1 MKREALSYCRVL
13 GWLLLP
19 FAAALVAAKVF
30 NEAPESAWHLLLLT
44 FSFLIGVE
52 VSEAKQ
58 ELKELREQNA
68 KEAIACPHGHG
79 LCHPFPLGRKPCE
92 CGACQ
97 IEQPKNDPARS
108 RADG

>member
-1 MKREALSYCRVL
+1 MKREALIYCRVL

-79 LCHPFPLGRKPCE
+79 LCRS
-92 CGACQ
+92 
-97 IEQPKNDPARS
+97 AR
-108 RADG
+108 